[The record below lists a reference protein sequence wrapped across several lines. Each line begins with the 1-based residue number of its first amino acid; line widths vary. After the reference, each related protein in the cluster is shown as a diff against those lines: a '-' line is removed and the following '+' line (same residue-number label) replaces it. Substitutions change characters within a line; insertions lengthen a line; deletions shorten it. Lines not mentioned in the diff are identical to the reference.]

1 MRQISFFYILEC
13 GVEFSADKLL
23 YEAPC
28 RGFNKRFMDYGVSHF
43 NSATGCR
50 IDPPMALI
58 TCN

>member
-1 MRQISFFYILEC
+1 MKGSDYETDIIQC

-43 NSATGCR
+43 NSARGVVLTLQW
-50 IDPPMALI
+50 P
-58 TCN
+58 